1 MDYQLESQVR
11 MQIKVLLA
19 DAIRIYKRNGYQD
32 CDAKEVSR
40 YAKDLDTLM
49 HPSHNDA
56 DDDDADTC
64 EVQ

>member
-1 MDYQLESQVR
+1 